1 MRLWYASE
9 RPHLARAYA
18 MSVAV
23 GVLAIDAS
31 ACAYIFARVFYVLG
45 RLPAGTAV
53 RPVALA
59 VESLIVT
66 VLAVSITLA
75 ALTLALL
82 LDARRRAIWVVAV
95 VSLVLMCLPYQSYFW
110 AVDMAVR
117 WYGLALGS

>member
-18 MSVAV
+18 KVIAA
-23 GVLAIDAS
+23 GVLTINAA
-31 ACAYIFARVFYVLG
+31 ACAYVFVRVFYVLG
-45 RLPAGTAV
+45 QLPAGTVV

-66 VLAVSITLA
+66 AFTVLITLA
-75 ALTLALL
+75 ALTLSLL
-82 LDARRRAIWVVAV
+82 LDARRRAIWAITVVC
-95 VSLVLMCLPYQSYFW
+95 LVLMCLPYQSYFW

-117 WYGLALGS
+117 WYGLLLGN